1 MSCNL
6 EVDFFGKYLWKSFP
20 RFYEILLK
28 CQRRYF
34 SNHCHYRFNSYIY
47 HWSLCYICILKCS
60 LPFVLLTAWQ
70 CRRLT
75 SYRENINIEKI
86 FVCER
91 AERASLENFRVLH
104 VPKILFLSLFLLVFR
119 IFCRYNY
126 IFVGYF
132 YYICTFN
139 AVSLLL
145 LAARH
150 YKRLTSYRQN
160 SYNQK
165 IYVCAR
171 AWKICLFFMFQKSYF
186 FHYICWYNG
195 TQDILS
201 V

>member
-75 SYRENINIEKI
+75 SYRENINIEKN

-104 VPKILFLSLFLLVFR
+104 VPKISFFHYFCWYLGYFVGIITFLLV
-119 IFCRYNY
+119 
-126 IFVGYF
+126 
-132 YYICTFN
+132 TFI
-139 AVSLLL
+139 
-145 LAARH
+145 
-150 YKRLTSYRQN
+150 TSVHQCSFPFITR
-160 SYNQK
+160 
-165 IYVCAR
+165 
-171 AWKICLFFMFQKSYF
+171 
-186 FHYICWYNG
+186 G
-195 TQDILS
+195 TTL
-201 V
+201 